1 MKTLKRLLISSFSLI
16 VILIIGWKIWTM
28 TERSEQIKLGN
39 EYAHNIITYLEGQ
52 KKLPDELDRDTL
64 RQLNPDPKGEYLE
77 ARAARPMYKQT
88 GSGSFTLAFIEGF
101 DWPYLTYDSETKI
114 WEMKY

>member
-1 MKTLKRLLISSFSLI
+1 MKTLKYLLISFFSLI
-16 VILIIGWKIWTM
+16 AILIIGWKIGVTI
-28 TERSEQIKLGN
+28 EYYHEISIGN
-39 EYAHNIITYLEGQ
+39 EYAHNIITHLEGQ